1 MEELITFENKNT
13 IVLYNDGSCESLELA
28 IDTRK
33 EDKSTHKAIVDTS
46 NCVITKPAYLKV
58 ANGKIL
64 MTYFTKS
71 VDGDEVY
78 LVCFKI
84 DNESLQIYETAR
96 KCRVARDDGGSRLNG
111 YAVVDGIMGP
121 SLISICKSTSTLTF
135 IRQYEPNI
143 DAKRRLFVRQLYTTN
158 Y

>member
-33 EDKSTHKAIVDTS
+33 EDKSDGSGFHKAIVDPS
-46 NCVITKPAYLKV
+46 NSVITKPAYFKV

-71 VDGDEVY
+71 LDSNEVF

-84 DNESLQIYETAR
+84 DIESLQIYETAR
-96 KCRVARDDGGSRLNG
+96 KCRVTRDDGGSRLNG

-121 SLISICKSTSTLTF
+121 SLISICKSICF
-135 IRQYEPNI
+135 
-143 DAKRRLFVRQLYTTN
+143 
-158 Y
+158 